1 MEKGIRKLKLKFNRY
16 PTVGSKVM
24 ALSNG
29 YSSLAGPDLI
39 ITEYGFHIYSM
50 ENGIRKLQ

>member
-1 MEKGIRKLKLKFNRY
+1 
-16 PTVGSKVM
+16 M

-39 ITEYGFHIYSM
+39 ITESGFHIHSM